1 MPFVTAALCKQV
13 AAEIDTAVDQILTKH
28 GLQKSKR
35 NARYGDIF
43 KYSVEAAP
51 LIAGDNGVNLG
62 SEEAQAF
69 VAFGRSLGFTD
80 PASALGKTF
89 TSGGIEYVFE
99 GYRSRAPK
107 RPVLARRV
115 SDGRSFIFGREALR
129 RLPGYDVGLDP
140 NVVRTQTGVPYV

>member
-13 AAEIDTAVDQILTKH
+13 GAEIDAAVDQILTKH
-28 GLQKSKR
+28 GLQKSTR
-35 NARYGDIF
+35 TARYGDIF

-51 LIAGDNGVNLG
+51 LVAGDNGVNLG
-62 SEEAQAF
+62 SKEAQAF
-69 VAFGRSLGFTD
+69 VAFGRSLGFAD
-80 PASALGKTF
+80 PESALGKTF
-89 TSGGIEYVFE
+89 TSGGVEYVFV

-129 RLPGYDVGLDP
+129 QLPGYDKTADP
-140 NVVRTQTGVPYV
+140 VAALRSW